1 MQEERFLFTAGA
13 KKNLTILGIVG
24 VVLLALGIVMLNVG
38 GHDEH
43 EAAHE
48 ASGHAFHWTQRL
60 FAGLWINNIYFI
72 GISVIGV
79 FFVAIQYAAQ
89 AGWSAGIKRIPLAFG
104 AWLPYGGALILAV
117 FLLAYYDLFHW
128 THSELYD
135 PTSPDFD
142 PILDGKRS
150 YLNLPFFIVR
160 MVIFLSLWYIFHRLI
175 RKNALLEDT
184 RIGEGQWR
192 KLRSLSAIFLI
203 IFAITSS
210 MSAWDWIMSIDSHWF
225 STLFGW
231 YMFASWFVSGLAVI
245 TLLVIILKEKGY
257 LAVVNQNHI
266 HDLGKFVFAFS
277 IFWTYTW
284 LSQYLLIY
292 YANIPEEAV
301 YYVERMQSE
310 TYAPVFYIN
319 LILNFFFPFLVLMT
333 RDAKRHNIFLKVVC
347 TVVLIGHWIDFYQM
361 VTPGTLG
368 ENGGFGFLEIGL
380 IMIYIAA
387 FLFVILGSLAKAPL
401 VAKNHPMLQE
411 SLHHHI

>member
-1 MQEERFLFTAGA
+1 MQEENFLFTAGA
-13 KKNLTILGIVG
+13 KKNLTILGVIG
-24 VVLLALGIVMLNVG
+24 VILLALGIVMLNVG

-43 EAAHE
+43 EA
-48 ASGHAFHWTQRL
+48 SGHAFHWTQRL
-60 FAGLWINNIYFI
+60 YAGLWINNMFFI
-72 GISVIGV
+72 GISIIGV

-89 AGWSAGIKRIPLAFG
+89 AGWSAGIKRIPLSFG
-104 AWLPYGGALILAV
+104 AWLPYGSVLIIAV

-128 THSELYD
+128 THAELYD

-142 PILDGKRS
+142 PILDGKKS
-150 YLNLPFFIVR
+150 YLNLPFFLVR
-160 MVIFLSLWYIFHRLI
+160 MVIFLGLWFIFHRLI
-175 RKNALLEDT
+175 RKNALLEDNN
-184 RIGEGQWR
+184 IGEGQWR
-192 KLRSLSAIFLI
+192 KLRKLSAIFLI
-203 IFAITSS
+203 VFAVTSS
-210 MSAWDWIMSIDSHWF
+210 MSSWDWIMSIDSHWF

-231 YMFASWFVSGLAVI
+231 YMFSSWFVSGLAVI

-310 TYAPVFYIN
+310 TYSPVFYIN
-319 LILNFFFPFLVLMT
+319 LFLNFFFPFLVLMT

-347 TVVLIGHWIDFYQM
+347 TVVLIGHWIDFYLM

-368 ENGGFGFLEIGL
+368 VNGGFGFLEIGL
-380 IMIYIAA
+380 IMIYISA

-411 SLHHHI
+411 SLHHNI

>member
-1 MQEERFLFTAGA
+1 
-13 KKNLTILGIVG
+13 
-24 VVLLALGIVMLNVG
+24 
-38 GHDEH
+38 
-43 EAAHE
+43 
-48 ASGHAFHWTQRL
+48 
-60 FAGLWINNIYFI
+60 
-72 GISVIGV
+72 
-79 FFVAIQYAAQ
+79 
-89 AGWSAGIKRIPLAFG
+89 
-104 AWLPYGGALILAV
+104 
-117 FLLAYYDLFHW
+117 
-128 THSELYD
+128 
-135 PTSPDFD
+135 
-142 PILDGKRS
+142 
-150 YLNLPFFIVR
+150 
-160 MVIFLSLWYIFHRLI
+160 
-175 RKNALLEDT
+175 
-184 RIGEGQWR
+184 
-192 KLRSLSAIFLI
+192 
-203 IFAITSS
+203 

-380 IMIYIAA
+380 IMIYTAA